1 MSIQL
6 KNINKIYNKGK
17 KNENH
22 VLKDVSLTIDDGEM
36 VAIIGRSGS
45 GKSTLLHILG
55 CLDTS
60 SSGEYTLDGIH
71 VNDLSEQE
79 RAMVRNTKIGYILQ
93 DFGLISEDTV
103 LENVMLPMMFDDTPM
118 GKIKQRAL
126 DALRQVEMEQLQGN
140 KVATLS
146 GGEKQRTAI
155 ARALVKNP
163 EYILADEPTGAL
175 DTENAEIFMENLIHL
190 HEIGKTIIMVTHDLE
205 LASRLNRTCRIV
217 DGELIAE

>member
-1 MSIQL
+1 M

>member
-6 KNINKIYNKGK
+6 KNINKIYNAGK

-22 VLKDVSLTIDDGEM
+22 VLKDVSLTVDDGEM

-190 HEIGKTIIMVTHDLE
+190 HEMGKTIIMVTHDLE

>member
-22 VLKDVSLTIDDGEM
+22 VLKDVSLTINDG
-36 VAIIGRSGS
+36 
-45 GKSTLLHILG
+45 
-55 CLDTS
+55 
-60 SSGEYTLDGIH
+60 
-71 VNDLSEQE
+71 
-79 RAMVRNTKIGYILQ
+79 
-93 DFGLISEDTV
+93 
-103 LENVMLPMMFDDTPM
+103 
-118 GKIKQRAL
+118 
-126 DALRQVEMEQLQGN
+126 EMEQLQGN

-163 EYILADEPTGAL
+163 EYILADEPTGSL

-190 HEIGKTIIMVTHDLE
+190 HEMGKTIIMVTHDLE